1 MSAHQN
7 PAVPF
12 NISGPDRV
20 CDGACGREASFFL
33 SHQRDHGTGLPILV
47 QRWCGDC
54 VPADW
59 LPGRRRKAAAA

>member
-12 NISGPDRV
+12 NMDGSDRV
-20 CDGACGREASFFL
+20 CDGCGGRASFFL
-33 SHQRDHGTGLPILV
+33 SFQRHYGTGLPIIAR
-47 QRWCGDC
+47 RWCHGC

-59 LPGRRRKAAAA
+59 LPGRQRKAVAA